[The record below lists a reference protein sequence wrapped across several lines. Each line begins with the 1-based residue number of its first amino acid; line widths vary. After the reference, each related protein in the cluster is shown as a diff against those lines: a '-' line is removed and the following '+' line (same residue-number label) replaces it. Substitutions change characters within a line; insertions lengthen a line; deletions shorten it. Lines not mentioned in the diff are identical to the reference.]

1 MKFTIYQ
8 ESRIGK
14 RRSNQD
20 RIAYCYSRDALLM
33 VVADGMGGHLYGEI
47 AAQIA
52 VQYIAKRFQRE
63 AVPTVADIPLF
74 LSRAL
79 INAHHAILDY
89 ATEKALDDIPR
100 TTIVL
105 CLIQESTAH
114 WAHAGDSR
122 LYLIREGNLKTRT
135 RDHSRVQMMFEQG
148 LISAAAMRTH
158 PDRNRL
164 YSCLGG
170 QDLPRI
176 DFARP
181 MALHHDDLLVLCSD
195 GAWGHLQDHELIAL
209 LDRPDLLAAAPLFL
223 DEAEL
228 RGAATCD
235 NLSLIALRWH
245 ADGEPIQPTTVSTDT
260 LGAQTVT
267 SRLEPFPQPRSAG
280 PATEFSESEI
290 EQAIAEIN
298 AAIHKY
304 NP

>member
-20 RIAYCYSRDALLM
+20 RMAYCYSRDALLM
-33 VVADGMGGHLYGEI
+33 VVADGMGGHLHGEI

-63 AVPTVADIPLF
+63 AMPTVADIPLF

-79 INAHHAILDY
+79 INAHHAIVDY
-89 ATEKALDDIPR
+89 AEEKALADIPR
-100 TTIVL
+100 TTVVL
-105 CLIQESTAH
+105 CLIQDNTAH

-122 LYLIREGNLKTRT
+122 LYLIRDGALKVRT

-148 LISAAAMRTH
+148 LIDEAAMRTH

-170 QDLPRI
+170 LDLPRI

-181 MALHHDDLLVLCSD
+181 VALHHDDLLLLCSD
-195 GAWGHLQDHELIAL
+195 GAWGHIHDDQLVTL
-209 LDRPDLLAAAPLFL
+209 LDAPDLLVAAPRFL
-223 DEAEL
+223 DEAEQ
-228 RGAATCD
+228 RGGATCD

-245 ADGEPIQPTTVSTDT
+245 ADGEPVQPTTVSTDT

-267 SRLEPFPQPRSAG
+267 TRLEGFPQPRG
-280 PATEFSESEI
+280 DGQPPEFSETEI

-298 AAIHKY
+298 AAIQKFS
-304 NP
+304 P